1 MQVNETLLHIST
13 FLIGQTKY
21 VVEQSCLNY
30 TVLLAFLAYFTTL
43 FRSHADFSPTH
54 TLKWKIAA

>member
-1 MQVNETLLHIST
+1 MQVNEALLHIST
-13 FLIGQTKY
+13 FLIGQTTC
-21 VVEQSCLNY
+21 VVEQPCLNY

-43 FRSHADFSPTH
+43 FRSHAVFSPTH